1 MLLLAVGKE
10 GKKGEGRRTAGTEPS
25 RGGCVKE
32 VCPIADLL
40 NLFFLLFYLKVVSQL
55 VVIY

>member
-1 MLLLAVGKE
+1 MLVLAVGKE
-10 GKKGEGRRTAGTEPS
+10 GKGEGRRTSGTETVM
-25 RGGCVKE
+25 GGCVKE